1 MTIIDGKKVADQITE
16 AIKEELKVLK
26 QKPQFHCLLVGSDPA
41 SLLYIKR
48 KQEYAE
54 AHDIDFHL
62 HQLPSGATKDEVLN
76 LVSSLN
82 MVPNGFIVQLP
93 LPEHLESD
101 TNEILQAIDSTH
113 DADGLTLKQRE
124 AVLSGEK
131 GLIATPVA
139 AVFALLNSLYSDI
152 NLKDTLPFSDNYSGA
167 ILSLQLVGKRA
178 VVISD
183 GDVFGDNLAN
193 LLTKAG
199 LQTTVRDSAS
209 CVLGVETLTADV
221 VITALGQP
229 GFLTG
234 DMLTRGA
241 IVIDIGTTLVNGK
254 TVGDVDWE
262 SVQDVAG
269 AATPV
274 PGGVGP
280 VTVAMLYANLLALAK
295 KYA

>member
-1 MTIIDGKKVADQITE
+1 MTIIDGRKVADQITE
-16 AIKEELKVLK
+16 AIKKELKDLEE
-26 QKPQFHCLLVGSDPA
+26 KPQFHCLLVGDDPA

-54 AHDIDFHL
+54 AHGIGFQL
-62 HQLPSGATKDEVLN
+62 HQLSSGASKAEVLDMIKA
-76 LVSSLN
+76 LN
-82 MVPNGFIVQLP
+82 TTPNGFIVQLP
-93 LPEHLESD
+93 LPEHLTDD
-101 TNEILQAIDSTH
+101 TNEILQAIDPEH
-113 DADGLTLKQRE
+113 DADGLTAVQRQRVMQE
-124 AVLSGEK
+124 QW

-152 NLKDTLPFSDNYSGA
+152 NLEDTLPFSKNYTGVK
-167 ILSLQLVGKRA
+167 LSQQLVGKRG

-183 GDVFGDNLAN
+183 GDVFGDNLAQ

-199 LQTTVRDSAS
+199 LKTTVRSSVS

-229 GFLTG
+229 RFLTG
-234 DMLTRGA
+234 DMINKGTV
-241 IVIDIGTTLVNGK
+241 IIDIGTTLVNGK
-254 TVGDVDWE
+254 TVGDVDWD
-262 SVQDVAG
+262 SIQNVAA

-280 VTVAMLYANLLALAK
+280 VTVAMLYANLLALSK
-295 KYA
+295 IN